1 MIRVYLVRH
10 GIAVDSAEKGTLDD
24 SARPLTAKG
33 RRRFR
38 KAAKAFAR
46 LGEPLDHIFSSQL
59 VRAVQT
65 AEILVSAVKGDEVGI
80 LDELRPDVGVGKLLA
95 EVGRRVKDEEA
106 VALVGHDP
114 QMTALVAVMG
124 NAGKDAELDFR
135 KGSIVRIDVG
145 ALPSARPSHPRW
157 WMKPKSRTLE
167 KGLPLRREP
176 KAAAKAPSKDAASKG
191 AAKDSTARDAA
202 AKAPASSARDAAAK
216 APGNNGRDAAAKEPA
231 K

>member
-10 GIAVDSAEKGTLDD
+10 GIAVDSAEKSTLDD

-95 EVGRRVKDEEA
+95 EVGRRVKDDEA

-114 QMTALVAVMG
+114 QMTALVAVLG
-124 NAGKDAELDFR
+124 NAGKDAEIDFP
-135 KGSIVRIDVG
+135 KGAIVRIDVG
-145 ALPSARPSHPRW
+145 ALPSARPSQPRW
-157 WMKPKSRTLE
+157 WLKPKSR
-167 KGLPLRREP
+167 KIVSGLPLPEEP
-176 KAAAKAPSKDAASKG
+176 KAAAKGAKDAAAKG
-191 AAKDSTARDAA
+191 AAKEAAQKAPANASPKAPPSSKDSAPKEAA
-202 AKAPASSARDAAAK
+202 AKDGK
-216 APGNNGRDAAAKEPA
+216 
-231 K
+231 